1 MNHVNPDFIQEM
13 QAYGAFDITSCFNCG
28 NCTAVCP
35 LSQDDTAFPR
45 KLIRYAHLG
54 LTDKLL
60 QSKDMW
66 MCYYCGE
73 CSETC
78 PRQAE
83 PGAFMASLRRYAMAR
98 QDVTGLTSRLYKS
111 AWFNGLFMTVIA
123 VILGLF
129 MYGQRLADRGDT
141 TIIEVFNIPFAF
153 IHTLGI
159 VVMSVAALA
168 LLVGLVRMGT
178 TALDLRNIVRLAQEK
193 KVGFAWMAPAVKE
206 AWKVGTEE
214 MLAFKRFRE
223 CDQETE
229 EKRQVPL
236 LLKPWFLHAATAWGF
251 FGLFA
256 ATLLDFL
263 LKDPERLVSI
273 VYPTRLLGTVAGL
286 FLMYGTSMILG
297 KRLRGREKSYAH
309 TVFSDWWFL
318 GTLWF
323 IGLTGF
329 LLEIEV
335 YFPSVSQRLRDILFI
350 LHVAPAI
357 ELVVLVAFTKLAH
370 VFYRPMALLAYNLK
384 QSLSRYEKK
393 VIGDQ

>member
-1 MNHVNPDFIQEM
+1 MSQVNPDFIQEV

-35 LSQDDTAFPR
+35 LSKEDTAFPR

-54 LTDKLL
+54 LTDKLM

-83 PGAFMASLRRYAMAR
+83 PGAFMAALRRYVIAR
-98 QDVTGLTSRLYKS
+98 QDVTPLTRGLYKS
-111 AWFNGLFMTVIA
+111 AWFNALLMLAIMV
-123 VILGLF
+123 VLGLF
-129 MYGQRLADRGDT
+129 MYSQQLADRSHT
-141 TIIEVFNIPFAF
+141 TAIEVFNIPYEF

-159 VVMSVAALA
+159 VVMGIAALA
-168 LLVGLVRMGT
+168 LLIGMIRMAAR
-178 TALDLRNIVRLAQEK
+178 ALDLTSIISLTREK
-193 KVGFAWMAPAVKE
+193 KVGAGWIALAVKTGLQVV
-206 AWKVGTEE
+206 WRE
-214 MLAFKRFRE
+214 MLSFKRFRD

-251 FGLFA
+251 LGLLA
-256 ATLLDFL
+256 ATILDFL
-263 LKDPERLVSI
+263 VKNPESAVSI
-273 VYPTRLLGTVAGL
+273 LYPARILGMIFGLLL
-286 FLMYGTSMILG
+286 IYGTTIILA
-297 KRLRGREKSYAH
+297 KRLKGQDKPYGH

-323 IGLTGF
+323 IGVTGF

-335 YFPSVSQRLRDILFI
+335 YFPSASQRLRDILFI
-350 LHVAPAI
+350 LHVAPAM
-357 ELVVLVAFTKLAH
+357 ELVVLAAFTKLAH
-370 VFYRPMALLAYNLK
+370 VFYRPMALFAYNFK
-384 QSLSRYEKK
+384 QSLARCET
-393 VIGDQ
+393 Q

>member
-1 MNHVNPDFIQEM
+1 MSQVNPDFIQEM

-35 LSQDDTAFPR
+35 LSNEDTAFPR

-83 PGAFMASLRRYAMAR
+83 PGAFMASLRRYAIAR
-98 QDVTGLTSRLYKS
+98 QDVTPLTRGLYKS
-111 AWFNGLFMTVIA
+111 AWFNALLMIAIA
-123 VILGLF
+123 VVLGLF
-129 MYGQRLADRGDT
+129 MYGQRLADRSHT
-141 TIIEVFNIPFAF
+141 TAIEVFNIPYEL

-159 VVMSVAALA
+159 AVMGIAALA
-168 LLVGLVRMGT
+168 LLVGLIRMAVK
-178 TALDLRNIVRLAQEK
+178 ALDLGRIISLTREK
-193 KVGFAWMAPAVKE
+193 KVGAGWIALAVK
-206 AWKVGTEE
+206 AGLQVIWGE
-214 MLAFKRFRE
+214 MLAFKRFRD

-229 EKRQVPL
+229 EKQQVPL

-251 FGLFA
+251 LGLFA
-256 ATLLDFL
+256 ATIIDFL
-263 LKDPERLVSI
+263 SKNPASTVPIL
-273 VYPTRLLGTVAGL
+273 YPTRLMGMICGL
-286 FLMYGTSMILG
+286 LLIYGTTMILA
-297 KRLRGREKSYAH
+297 KRLRGVEKPYAH

-323 IGLTGF
+323 IGVTGF

-335 YFPSVSQRLRDILFI
+335 YFPAASQHLRDILFI
-350 LHVAPAI
+350 LHVAPAM
-357 ELVVLVAFTKLAH
+357 ELVVLAAFTKLAH
-370 VFYRPMALLAYNLK
+370 VFYRPMALFAYNFK
-384 QSLSRYEKK
+384 QSLARYET
-393 VIGDQ
+393 Q